1 MTLSLKCT
9 RQQAVRVLRR
19 NKKNYFSDNWSES
32 RERWWWWWWWTHN
45 STILHSTNG
54 QKWSALASTSA
65 NKFWTDKT
73 KTCSNPHSP
82 SFVQFWG
89 FCLYKLHSSLWSQRL
104 WSKGF
109 FLSLS
114 PSLPPHTLFVIYISC
129 MYLSIILCFTIF
141 SKFIFDN
148 YSRAPFH
155 STQSLCFGSG
165 FPVLFGNK
173 LRLTPTISLFLFS
186 FFQSINQNSPRETR
200 THS

>member
-1 MTLSLKCT
+1 MTLSLKFT

-19 NKKNYFSDNWSES
+19 NKNNYFSDNWSES
-32 RERWWWWWWWTHN
+32 RERWWWRWWWTHD

-54 QKWSALASTSA
+54 QTWPALASTTA

-82 SFVQFWG
+82 SFVQLWG
-89 FCLYKLHSSLWSQRL
+89 FCLYKLHSFLWSQRL

-114 PSLPPHTLFVIYISC
+114 LSFSPPTHPICHLYIMYLSI
-129 MYLSIILCFTIF
+129 YLSIILCFTIF

-148 YSRAPFH
+148 
-155 STQSLCFGSG
+155 QSMG
-165 FPVLFGNK
+165 
-173 LRLTPTISLFLFS
+173 TISLNPISLLWIRFS
-186 FFQSINQNSPRETR
+186 CLVW
-200 THS
+200 